1 MKAARI
7 AAFGGTDVIAIE
19 EIDRPAPGAG
29 EVLVRVHAAGIGPW
43 DALVRQGLSALP
55 QPLPL
60 TLGSDI
66 AGVVE
71 AVGVD
76 VSALAVGDEVYGVTN
91 AQFTGGYAEYAVA
104 SATLIARKPIGLTFN
119 EAASVPVVAVT
130 ASQMLFDHARLQKG
144 QRVLIHGGAGNVGA
158 FAVQLAKN
166 AGLHV
171 IATAAEGDLA
181 FVRELGADE
190 VIDYRAMA
198 FETAVSDV
206 DAVIDTVGGETR
218 TRSYTVVKPGGI
230 MVTAAGPIPED
241 EIIPKDVRAVFFMVE
256 VTRARLE
263 AISAMLEQRTLR
275 TQIGTVLRLDA
286 AGSAHEMLAGA
297 THARGKI
304 VLEIATGE

>member
-7 AAFGGTDVIAIE
+7 TAFGGTNVIAIAE
-19 EIDRPAPGAG
+19 VDRPTPGAG
-29 EVLVRVHAAGIGPW
+29 EVLVRVHAAGVGPW
-43 DALVRQGLSALP
+43 DALVRQGFSALP

-66 AGVVE
+66 AGVIE
-71 AVGVD
+71 AVGAE
-76 VSALAVGDEVYGVTN
+76 VSALTVGDEVYGVTN

-104 SATLIARKPIGLTFN
+104 SAGLIAKKPIGLTFN

-130 ASQMLFDHARLQKG
+130 ASQMLFDHAQLKRG

-171 IATAAEGDLA
+171 FATASEDDLA
-181 FVRELGADE
+181 YVRELGANE
-190 VIDYRAMA
+190 VIDYRAAA

-230 MVTAAGPIPED
+230 VVTAAGPIPEG
-241 EIIPKDVRAVFFMVE
+241 ETVPENVRAMFFMVE

-263 AISAMLEQRTLR
+263 AVAAMLEQGTLR
-275 TQIGTVLRLDA
+275 PQIGTLLHLDA
-286 AGSAHEMLAGA
+286 AERAHEMLAGA
-297 THARGKI
+297 PHARGKI
-304 VLEIATGE
+304 VLEIASS